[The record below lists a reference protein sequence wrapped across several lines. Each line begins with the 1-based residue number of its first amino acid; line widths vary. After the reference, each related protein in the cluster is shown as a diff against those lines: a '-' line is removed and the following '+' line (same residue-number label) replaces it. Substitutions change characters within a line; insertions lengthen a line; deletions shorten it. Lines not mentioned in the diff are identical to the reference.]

1 MFLSKQ
7 NQAMPLKPEFI
18 ESLRAL
24 GPAADALIEGLQAEP
39 EVSVRL
45 NAAKGAVPAGA
56 FEPVPWCAEGC
67 YLPAREAF
75 TFDPVLHQGLYYVQD
90 ASSMAISAVADAI
103 VAACGGVPLRWLDA
117 CAAPG
122 GKTTAIASR
131 LLEDSVLVA
140 NEFDPKRAAVL
151 AENVAKWGDPRVA
164 CTRGDAVRFA
174 SMRDAFDVV
183 SADVPCSGEG
193 MVRKDADAAAQWSPA
208 LVADCAR
215 TQWRIVE
222 ALWQALRPGG
232 FFVYSTCTFN
242 RTEDEEIVAR
252 MARELGAEGVAVPAL
267 ERPEIVR
274 GIATDLPC
282 YRFFPGLVRG
292 EGLFICLLRKPGNAE
307 AAPLRPAKAQRKAPS
322 VPAWLN
328 GDFVYN
334 ADADGSVYALPRTLA
349 SLMPDLRG
357 TLVATAKGRDLIPAQ
372 PLALST
378 ALRADAFPMADVDY
392 LTALAYLRREAI
404 ALSAA
409 PRGIVLL
416 RYAGRPLGFAKNLGN
431 RANNLYPQPW
441 RILSTHAPASA
452 PRVIM

>member
-1 MFLSKQ
+1 
-7 NQAMPLKPEFI
+7 MPIKPEFI

-24 GPAADALIEGLQAEP
+24 GSVADALIEGLQAEP

-45 NAAKGAVPAGA
+45 NVAKGAVPAGA
-56 FEPVPWCAEGC
+56 FESVPWCAEGYC
-67 YLPAREAF
+67 LPAREAF
-75 TFDPVLHQGLYYVQD
+75 TFDPALHQGLYYVQD
-90 ASSMAISAVADAI
+90 ASSMAITAVADTI
-103 VAACGGVPLRWLDA
+103 VAACGAAPLRWLDA

-131 LLEDSVLVA
+131 LPEGSVLVA

-164 CTRGDAVRFA
+164 CTRGDAVRFS
-174 SMRDAFDVV
+174 SMRGVFDVV

-193 MVRKDADAAAQWSPA
+193 MVRKDADAAAQWSSA

-232 FFVYSTCTFN
+232 WFVYSTCTFN
-242 RTEDEEIVAR
+242 RTEDEEIIAR
-252 MARELGAEGVAVPAL
+252 MVRELGAEGVPVAAL
-267 ERPEIVR
+267 ERPEIIR
-274 GIATDLPC
+274 GIATDTPC
-282 YRFFPGLVRG
+282 YRFLPGLVRG
-292 EGLFICLLRKPGNAE
+292 EGLFICLLRKPGDAE
-307 AAPLRPAKAQRKAPS
+307 AASVRPARAQRKAPAL
-322 VPAWLN
+322 PAWLD

-334 ADADGSVYALPRTLA
+334 ADDEGSVYALPRALA
-349 SLMPDLRG
+349 SLIPDLRG

-378 ALRADAFPMADVDY
+378 ALRADAFPAADVDY
-392 LTALAYLRREAI
+392 ATALAYLRREAI
-404 ALSAA
+404 ALSDA

-441 RILSTHAPASA
+441 RILSSHSPAST
-452 PRVIM
+452 PRVVL